1 MIQNNQVTTLL
12 PNSSSFFL
20 RGKMTPEAGKWVTEP
35 LWKGV
40 KLVLMMNG
48 ELECQ
53 PDNKKTVSLSGAS
66 LCVIANQHDNESQQR
81 FLQAEDVHYV
91 SVCLSEN
98 LLDSFQIN
106 LPDRLLSAK
115 KQAPQLL
122 SKQAGSV
129 LTALGNQ
136 ILNCPL
142 QGALGEMYLTGK
154 ILELCAHSFEHI
166 QQNHQSIHQPKL
178 TSHDINK
185 LNDIKDAILANLAE
199 PPSLYQLSRLSGLNI
214 RKLNFGFKQLF
225 GSSISPF
232 IQEQRLQLAY
242 RLLST
247 GAEQVSTIAWKVGY
261 SPAHLSTAF
270 RKRFGFSPKTLC

>member
-1 MIQNNQVTTLL
+1 MHNGQMTTLL
-12 PNSSSFFL
+12 PDMGSFFL
-20 RGKMTPEAGKWVTEP
+20 RGKMTPEAGKWSSEP

-40 KLVLMMNG
+40 KLILMMNG

-53 PDNKKTVSLSGAS
+53 PDNKKTVLLSGAS
-66 LCVIANQHDNESQQR
+66 LCVIANKHDQESQQR
-81 FLQAEDVHYV
+81 FLHAEDIRYV

-98 LLDSFQIN
+98 LLDSFNIN
-106 LPDRLLSAK
+106 QPELLATASIK
-115 KQAPQLL
+115 GPQLL
-122 SKQAGSV
+122 AKNAGTV

-142 QGALGEMYLTGK
+142 SGALGDMYLTGK
-154 ILELCAHSFEHI
+154 VLELCAYSFEHI
-166 QQNHQSIHQPKL
+166 QQNSQLTHHPKL
-178 TSHDINK
+178 TSHDINR
-185 LNDIKDAILANLAE
+185 LNEIKAFILTNLAQ
-199 PPSLYQLSRLSGLNI
+199 PPSLYQLSRESGLNI

-225 GSSISPF
+225 GTSITPF

>member
-1 MIQNNQVTTLL
+1 MQDNQATTLL
-12 PNSSSFFL
+12 PNSNSFFL
-20 RGKMTPEAGKWVTEP
+20 RGKITPEAGKWVSEP
-35 LWKGV
+35 LWKGI

-53 PDNKKTVSLSGAS
+53 PDNKKTVSLSGSS
-66 LCVIANQHDNESQQR
+66 LCVIANQHEQESQQR
-81 FLQAEDVHYV
+81 FLQDEDIRYV
-91 SVCLSEN
+91 SVCLSEE
-98 LLDSFQIN
+98 LLNSFQI
-106 LPDRLLSAK
+106 
-115 KQAPQLL
+115 KQPELFLTTRKNGPQLVA
-122 SKQAGSV
+122 KHAGNV

-142 QGALGEMYLTGK
+142 SGALGDMYLTGK
-154 ILELCAHSFEHI
+154 ILEFCAYSFEHI
-166 QQNHQSIHQPKL
+166 QQDHQSIHHPKL
-178 TSHDINK
+178 SAQDINK
-185 LNDIKDAILANLAE
+185 LNEAKALILANLAN

-225 GSSISPF
+225 GCSIAPF

>member
-1 MIQNNQVTTLL
+1 MQHNQMTTLL
-12 PNSSSFFL
+12 PNNNSVFL
-20 RGKMTPEAGKWVTEP
+20 RGRMTPEAGKWMSEP
-35 LWKGV
+35 LWKGI

-53 PDNKKTVSLSGAS
+53 PDNKKTVSLSGTS
-66 LCVIANQHDNESQQR
+66 LCVIANQHEQESQQR
-81 FLQAEDVHYV
+81 FLQTEDIRYV
-91 SVCLSEN
+91 SVCLSEE
-98 LLDSFQIN
+98 LLDAFQI
-106 LPDRLLSAK
+106 
-115 KQAPQLL
+115 KQPELFLTSKNNGPQLIA
-122 SKQAGSV
+122 KHAGSV

-142 QGALGEMYLTGK
+142 SGTLGDMYLTGK
-154 ILELCAHSFEHI
+154 ILEFCAYSFEHI
-166 QQNHQSIHQPKL
+166 QQNHQSIHHPKL
-178 TSHDINK
+178 SSQDINK
-185 LNDIKDAILANLAE
+185 LNEAKRLILTNLAN

-225 GSSISPF
+225 GSSIAPF

-247 GAEQVSTIAWKVGY
+247 GAEQVSTVAWKVGY

>member
-1 MIQNNQVTTLL
+1 MQDNQATTLL
-12 PNSSSFFL
+12 PDSNSFFL
-20 RGKMTPEAGKWVTEP
+20 RGKITPEAGKWVSEP
-35 LWKGV
+35 LWKGI

-53 PDNKKTVSLSGAS
+53 PDNKKTVSLSGSS
-66 LCVIANQHDNESQQR
+66 LCVIANQHEQESQQR
-81 FLQAEDVHYV
+81 FLQDEDIRYV
-91 SVCLSEN
+91 SVCLSEE
-98 LLDSFQIN
+98 LLNSFQI
-106 LPDRLLSAK
+106 
-115 KQAPQLL
+115 KQPELFLTTRNNGPQLVA
-122 SKQAGSV
+122 KHAGNV

-142 QGALGEMYLTGK
+142 SGALGDMYLTGK
-154 ILELCAHSFEHI
+154 ILEFCAYSFEHI
-166 QQNHQSIHQPKL
+166 QQNHQSIHHPKL
-178 TSHDINK
+178 SAQDINK
-185 LNDIKDAILANLAE
+185 LNEAKALILANLAN

-225 GSSISPF
+225 GCSIAPF

>member
-1 MIQNNQVTTLL
+1 MQNNQITTLL
-12 PNSSSFFL
+12 PNSNSFFL
-20 RGKMTPEAGKWVTEP
+20 RGKMTPEAGKWMSEP
-35 LWKGV
+35 LWKGI

-53 PDNKKTVSLSGAS
+53 PDNKKTVSLSGSS
-66 LCVIANQHDNESQQR
+66 LCVIANQHEQESQQR
-81 FLQAEDVHYV
+81 FLQAEDIRYV
-91 SVCLSEN
+91 SVCLSEQ
-98 LLDSFQIN
+98 LLDSFQIKQ
-106 LPDRLLSAK
+106 LELLLMTK
-115 KQAPQLL
+115 NQGPQLIA
-122 SKQAGSV
+122 KPAGNV
-129 LTALGNQ
+129 LTVLGNQ

-142 QGALGEMYLTGK
+142 SGALGDMYLTGK
-154 ILELCAHSFEHI
+154 ILEFCAYSFEHI
-166 QQNHQSIHQPKL
+166 QQNHQSIHHPKL
-178 TSHDINK
+178 NSQDINK
-185 LNDIKDAILANLAE
+185 LNDAKALILTNLAN

-225 GSSISPF
+225 GSSIAPF

-247 GAEQVSTIAWKVGY
+247 GAEQVSTVAWKVGY

>member
-1 MIQNNQVTTLL
+1 MDNNQITALL
-12 PNSSSFFL
+12 PDTGSFFL
-20 RGKMTPEAGKWVTEP
+20 RGKMTPQAGKWVSEP

-40 KLVLMMNG
+40 KLILMMNG

-66 LCVIANQHDNESQQR
+66 LCIIANQHDRESQQR
-81 FLQAEDVHYV
+81 FLQTEDVRYV
-91 SVCLSEN
+91 SVCLSEH
-98 LLDSFQIN
+98 LLDSFHIKQ
-106 LPDRLLSAK
+106 PELLLAAK
-115 KQAPQLL
+115 HQGPQLL
-122 SKQAGSV
+122 SKHAGNV

-142 QGALGEMYLTGK
+142 SGALGDMYLTGK

-166 QQNHQSIHQPKL
+166 QQSHQSIHHPKL
-178 TSHDINK
+178 SSHDISK
-185 LNDIKDAILANLAE
+185 LNEVNALILADLAQ

-225 GSSISPF
+225 GSSIAPF

>member
-1 MIQNNQVTTLL
+1 MQDNQATTLL
-12 PNSSSFFL
+12 PNSNSFFL
-20 RGKMTPEAGKWVTEP
+20 RGKITPEAGKWVSEP
-35 LWKGV
+35 LWKGI

-53 PDNKKTVSLSGAS
+53 PDNKKTVSLSGS
-66 LCVIANQHDNESQQR
+66 FLCVIANQHEQESQQR
-81 FLQAEDVHYV
+81 FLQDEDIRYV
-91 SVCLSEN
+91 SVCLSEE
-98 LLDSFQIN
+98 LLNSFQI
-106 LPDRLLSAK
+106 
-115 KQAPQLL
+115 KQPELFLTTRNNGPQLVA
-122 SKQAGSV
+122 KPAGNV
-129 LTALGNQ
+129 LTVLGNQ

-142 QGALGEMYLTGK
+142 SGALGDMYLTGK
-154 ILELCAHSFEHI
+154 ILEFCAYSFEHI
-166 QQNHQSIHQPKL
+166 QQNHQSIHHPKL
-178 TSHDINK
+178 STQDINK
-185 LNDIKDAILANLAE
+185 LNEAKALILASLAN

-225 GSSISPF
+225 GCSIAPF